1 MVANNKGALRAGARH
16 GIARALFAFAAT
28 ATIAG
33 GIVGAGGA
41 SPAWAADSVQ
51 PTPETVRAQGY
62 SKVSFQDEFDGGTVD
77 NSKWGVPV
85 FVFRPESENSGPLH
99 G

>member
-1 MVANNKGALRAGARH
+1 MVADSKSAPRKGVRRNGF
-16 GIARALFAFAAT
+16 ARALFAFTAT

-62 SKVSFQDEFDGGTVD
+62 NKVSFQDEFDGTSLD
-77 NSKWGVPV
+77 TSK
-85 FVFRPESENSGPLH
+85 
-99 G
+99 